1 MPHTN
6 ALLYL
11 PTEDDIRQL
20 ASNPETQPF
29 WQTILKDEFTLHE
42 EAMRKKPM
50 TAAFNIEYAVL
61 TGCRPEKKPKMINL
75 SNDSLKSVKQVLDST
90 APLSKLSIL
99 NPDLT
104 LKLDKPPMR
113 TPVGFITRGDYSQA
127 RGHGMGLGV
136 IADAAST
143 ERLRSLMEG

>member
-1 MPHTN
+1 
-6 ALLYL
+6 
-11 PTEDDIRQL
+11 
-20 ASNPETQPF
+20 
-29 WQTILKDEFTLHE
+29 
-42 EAMRKKPM
+42 
-50 TAAFNIEYAVL
+50 
-61 TGCRPEKKPKMINL
+61 
-75 SNDSLKSVKQVLDST
+75 VKQVLDSA

-104 LKLDKPPMR
+104 LKLDKPPKR